1 MAALRLLL
9 VIMFL
14 VLAVYTGFVIAEHG
28 LVLFPYFFGD
38 VGRADWSGQFNLDF
52 LMMLML
58 SALWV
63 SWRHRFSGVGL
74 ALGVVAF
81 FGGMGFLS
89 VYLFVQS
96 FLTKGNVVEILIGD
110 R

>member
-1 MAALRLLL
+1 
-9 VIMFL
+9 
-14 VLAVYTGFVIAEHG
+14 
-28 LVLFPYFFGD
+28 
-38 VGRADWSGQFNLDF
+38 
-52 LMMLML
+52 MMLML